1 MTVKATYTWTPRA
14 HVGVPADVAGR
25 ELSRMARKGEITAR
39 AVLNAARP
47 EESPLHPAFEWDD
60 AVAAELHREDQARLM
75 LRSIRIVRDAE
86 QESERVFW
94 HVATE
99 DVDSYVTTARVMSE
113 PDLRD
118 ALMEECVKTLIG
130 ARRRYSELKEL
141 APVWEAID
149 AVSV

>member
-1 MTVKATYTWTPRA
+1 MKTTYAWTPRA

-25 ELSRMARKGEITAR
+25 ELSRMARGGEITAR

-47 EESPLHPAFEWDD
+47 EDSPLHPAFEWDD

-86 QESERVFW
+86 QEPERVFW

-118 ALMEECVKTLIG
+118 ALMEECVKTLIA

-149 AVSV
+149 AVAV